1 MPKWGTR
8 DVHGKGAFIMKIATF
23 GQDLAKNLVQIHG
36 VDSQGHIIVRSQLRR
51 TDVLVLSR

>member
-1 MPKWGTR
+1 
-8 DVHGKGAFIMKIATF
+8 MKIATF